1 MTDKQSVAA
10 LVAETVDEVKKA
22 ARVYVPVAIF
32 HVRRQLARGGR
43 DHADVHVL
51 PEYAYALRLILQEEY
66 GFQTSSVK
74 DTKITFLAQA
84 SSQRASAAAI
94 FSLTPLSHNL
104 RQTID
109 TVE

>member
-66 GFQTSSVK
+66 GFQTSSVEDMK
-74 DTKITFLAQA
+74 TGYSTVSIVCLRLWESEVKEKM
-84 SSQRASAAAI
+84 AAADA
-94 FSLTPLSHNL
+94 S
-104 RQTID
+104 
-109 TVE
+109 